1 MVKAAVLGV
10 SRMTGQGQ
18 VTIPKE
24 VTEKMHVKAG
34 DFLQYLVTEDGY
46 VLIRKFEFDLMLA
59 IKAFDESI
67 KSKDSKL
74 R

>member
-1 MVKAAVLGV
+1 
-10 SRMTGQGQ
+10 MTGQGQ

-24 VTEKMHVKAG
+24 VREKMKVRAG
-34 DFLQYLVTEDGY
+34 DFLQYLLTEDGH

>member
-10 SRMTGQGQ
+10 SKMTGQGQ

-24 VTEKMHVKAG
+24 VREMMYVKAG
-34 DFLQYLVTEDGY
+34 DFLQYLCTKDGY

-59 IKAFDESI
+59 IKTFDESI
-67 KSKDSKL
+67 KSNDSKL